1 MINITLPVWL
11 QKGSVVALK
20 NAAQQW
26 WADLLSY
33 TAWPA
38 KQKDVEQCHDV
49 ALAPLGW
56 ERNLVRYSEESIEQY
71 RARVRHAFTNA
82 VDAGSTAGFKRII
95 ARLGVGVVDIKERM
109 PGEDWDV
116 VAVVVTNE
124 QEQEFG
130 QLMRVIIRD
139 YGRTCRRYR
148 LHTDYVAPVS
158 VQSADISHNVM
169 VLEASI

>member
-1 MINITLPVWL
+1 MIKIQLPVWL
-11 QKGSVVALK
+11 QKGQVVTLK
-20 NAAQQW
+20 QAAEQW
-26 WADLLSY
+26 WNDLLSF

-38 KQKDVEQCHDV
+38 QQKDVEQCHDL

-56 ERNLVRYSEESIEQY
+56 ERNLNRYSEETLDQY
-71 RARVRHAFTNA
+71 RARVRHAFANA
-82 VDAGSTAGFKRII
+82 VDAGSTTGFKQII

-109 PGEDWDV
+109 AGQDWDV
-116 VAVVVTNE
+116 VAVVVTSE

-148 LHTDYVAPVS
+148 LHTDHVAPVT
-158 VQSADISHNVM
+158 VQAADISHNVM
-169 VLEASI
+169 LLEASI